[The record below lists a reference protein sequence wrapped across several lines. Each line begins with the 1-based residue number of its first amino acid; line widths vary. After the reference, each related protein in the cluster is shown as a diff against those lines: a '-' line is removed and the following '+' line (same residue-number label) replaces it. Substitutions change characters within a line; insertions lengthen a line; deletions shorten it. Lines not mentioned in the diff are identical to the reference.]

1 MKLSKMSAK
10 DVLKA
15 FFEGYRSQDFDSLRA
30 LCSKEIT
37 YINPEGLVSVGIDE
51 FLDLLK
57 KEFDSFGVLFEPV
70 SWEVTVEKPSL
81 CSISW
86 KRGISFARKAALRR
100 VEVFGSALLMKADG
114 GWQLLHFQ
122 QAIAGSFAKLFRAK
136 K

>member
-1 MKLSKMSAK
+1 MELSEMSARE
-10 DVLKA
+10 VLKA
-15 FFEGYRSQDFDSLRA
+15 FFESYRNQDSESLRA

-37 YINPEGLVSVGIDE
+37 YINPEGLVSEGIDE

-57 KEFDSFGVLFEPV
+57 KEFDSFGVLFEPI

-86 KRGISFARKAALRR
+86 KRGIKFARKAAFRR
-100 VEVFGSALLMKADG
+100 VEIFGSAFLMKVDS

-122 QAIAGSFAKLFRAK
+122 QAIAGSFAKLFRVK